1 MIQSTNRGF
10 LKWAY
15 PYNYIYIYHHHKSSI
30 LIGLSMKETMQ
41 LLGSTMTKPP
51 NLDDKQNVIQKWFLS
66 RSRVEKKKPW
76 QTRHNPILS

>member
-15 PYNYIYIYHHHKSSI
+15 PYNYIYHHHKSSI
-30 LIGLSMKETMQ
+30 FIGLSMKETMQ

-66 RSRVEKKKPW
+66 RSRVEKKSHGRHDT
-76 QTRHNPILS
+76 TRF